1 MITIIHL
8 PLILIGFFIAFSIH
22 RFWACVR
29 QMGFTKEIN
38 ARAPLMVHR
47 DVFAAAL
54 VLTPF
59 MIAVADWS
67 SLTLPGHSTPISST
81 LSVWISI
88 GLLVAS
94 LFTLR
99 DSLERVAGSWAG
111 TRESVL
117 RTVAALRIIDDL
129 ALIKASGLAE
139 VPHTTVEH
147 QPHQHRQGRG
157 DHGVGK

>member
-1 MITIIHL
+1 
-8 PLILIGFFIAFSIH
+8 
-22 RFWACVR
+22 
-29 QMGFTKEIN
+29 
-38 ARAPLMVHR
+38 MVHR

-54 VLTPF
+54 ALTPF

-147 QPHQHRQGRG
+147 QPHQHRQDRG

>member
-8 PLILIGFFIAFSIH
+8 PLILTCCFIAFSIH

-54 VLTPF
+54 VLTPV

-117 RTVAALRIIDDL
+117 RTIAALRIIDDL
-129 ALIKASGLAE
+129 AFIKAPGLAE
-139 VPHTTVEH
+139 RSHSQAEH
-147 QPHQHRQGRG
+147 LPHQNRQDRY

>member
-8 PLILIGFFIAFSIH
+8 PLILVCFFIAISIH

-29 QMGFTKEIN
+29 KMGFTKEIN

-54 VLTPF
+54 VLTPV
-59 MIAVADWS
+59 MIAVANWS
-67 SLTLPGHSTPISST
+67 SLTLPRHSTPISST

-88 GLLVAS
+88 CLLAAS

-117 RTVAALRIIDDL
+117 RTIAALRIIDDL
-129 ALIKASGLAE
+129 ALIKASGLAK
-139 VPHTTVEH
+139 VRHTTVEH
-147 QPHQHRQGRG
+147 QPHQYRQDRG
-157 DHGVGK
+157 EHGVEK

>member
-8 PLILIGFFIAFSIH
+8 PLILICFFIAFSIH

-54 VLTPF
+54 ILTPF

-67 SLTLPGHSTPISST
+67 SLILPGHSTPISST

-99 DSLERVAGSWAG
+99 VSLERVAGSWAG

-139 VPHTTVEH
+139 MAHTTVEH
-147 QPHQHRQGRG
+147 QPNQNRQDRG